1 MQSAQRFVSEI
12 NCVVELS
19 QQIRTEDFRYLDL
32 LNGLINGQSTF
43 EDYELLRTRVIGT
56 PKLQASLQ
64 QKPLIKY
71 VQSFFFHLLSDLL

>member
-64 QKPLIKY
+64 
-71 VQSFFFHLLSDLL
+71 